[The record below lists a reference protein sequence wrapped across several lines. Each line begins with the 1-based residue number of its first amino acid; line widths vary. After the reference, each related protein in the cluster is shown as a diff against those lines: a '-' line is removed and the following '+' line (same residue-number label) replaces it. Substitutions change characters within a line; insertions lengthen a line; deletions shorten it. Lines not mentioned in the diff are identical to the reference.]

1 MILRKNEQVLHTVY
15 HHFLPYVIR
24 CLYFVFFAFITLI
37 FVRFLTELFSNHTS
51 LIYLISFV
59 IFALVFLY
67 MTLIYWFDKL
77 IITNQRLIFINWI
90 SITNVHER
98 EINLKDI
105 QDIASFERGLIRFI
119 SVLSY
124 GKIVIKS
131 SAYKFDITFEEIG
144 KANKVRTF
152 ITRITEYDK

>member
-1 MILRKNEQVLHTVY
+1 MIYSV
-15 HHFLPYVIR
+15 
-24 CLYFVFFAFITLI
+24 A
-37 FVRFLTELFSNHTS
+37 
-51 LIYLISFV
+51 FV
-59 IFALVFLY
+59 IFVLVFLN

-77 IITNQRLIFINWI
+77 IITNQRLIFVNWI

-98 EINLKDI
+98 EINLKDV

-119 SVLSY
+119 PFLSF

-152 ITRITEYDK
+152 ITRISEYDK

>member
-24 CLYFVFFAFITLI
+24 CIYFTFFSLITFVLI
-37 FVRFLTELFSNHTS
+37 RFLVELFPEFVTI
-51 LIYLISFV
+51 IYLVSLVVFV
-59 IFALVFLY
+59 LVFLY

-77 IITNQRLIFINWI
+77 IITNQRLIFVNWI

-105 QDIASFERGLIRFI
+105 QDIASFEKGLIRFI
-119 SVLSY
+119 PFLSF

-152 ITRITEYDK
+152 ITRISEYDK

>member
-1 MILRKNEQVLHTVY
+1 
-15 HHFLPYVIR
+15 
-24 CLYFVFFAFITLI
+24 
-37 FVRFLTELFSNHTS
+37 
-51 LIYLISFV
+51 
-59 IFALVFLY
+59 
-67 MTLIYWFDKL
+67 MTLIYWLDKL

>member
-1 MILRKNEQVLHTVY
+1 M
-15 HHFLPYVIR
+15 
-24 CLYFVFFAFITLI
+24 
-37 FVRFLTELFSNHTS
+37 
-51 LIYLISFV
+51 IYLISFV

-67 MTLIYWFDKL
+67 MTLIYWLDKL